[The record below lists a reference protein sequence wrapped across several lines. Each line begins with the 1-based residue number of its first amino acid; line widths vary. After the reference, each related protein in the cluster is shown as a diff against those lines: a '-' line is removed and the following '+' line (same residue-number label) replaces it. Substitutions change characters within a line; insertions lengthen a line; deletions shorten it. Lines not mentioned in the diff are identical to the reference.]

1 MPHHV
6 LPAPQAL
13 TLTGAP
19 SAVTAGTLETLTAAL
34 RSWAPR
40 AAGRLERVTT
50 DLEARGVLAPSGPD
64 APRLSARLDPALPA
78 EHYAL
83 DLRPETWELTAGDEA
98 GAFWAVQTLAQVV
111 AGGSV
116 PEVVCQ
122 DGPAYP
128 VRGFMLDLAR
138 HFLAVPDVERLID
151 LAATYRFNR
160 LHLHLSDDQ
169 GWRVEIDGRPRLT
182 SHASAT
188 AVGGGDGGFLTF
200 ADYEHLQQYAYD
212 RHLELVPE
220 VDLPGHTHAAQ
231 VAYPGISPDGAEREP
246 YTGIEV
252 GFSHVHL
259 TSPATW
265 DFVEDVVA
273 SLAARTRGRYLHL
286 GGDEAHTL
294 ERDEYVAFVERLGEV
309 VDRHGKLL
317 VMWQEAAGARLPA
330 GTQIQYWTREVA
342 GDHLGDVART
352 QGVQFVASPGHH
364 AYLDQKYHPGYP
376 LGLEWAA
383 HVELRD
389 AYDWDPADALPGVP
403 AEAIAGVEACLWSET
418 VRTLD
423 DVTTLVLPRLV
434 ALAEVAWGSPRD
446 WPRFAEAVAVHGRSW
461 DADGLA
467 FHRSPQIDWT

>member
-1 MPHHV
+1 MPHPV
-6 LPAPQAL
+6 LPEPQAL
-13 TLTGAP
+13 TLTGARR
-19 SAVTAGTLETLTAAL
+19 AVTAGTLEVLAAAL
-34 RSWAPR
+34 RPWGPR
-40 AAGRLERVTT
+40 AAARLERATS
-50 DLEARGVLAPSGPD
+50 DLAARGGLSPTGPD
-64 APRLSARLDPALPA
+64 PTAVSARLDPALAA
-78 EHYAL
+78 EHYTL
-83 DLRPETWELTAGDEA
+83 DLRADAWELTAGDEA
-98 GAFWAVQTLAQVV
+98 GAFWAVQTLAQLVD
-111 AGGSV
+111 GGSV
-116 PEVVCQ
+116 PDVACQ

-138 HFLAVPDVERLID
+138 NFLAVPDVERLID
-151 LAATYRFNR
+151 LASAYRFNR

-169 GWRVEIDGRPRLT
+169 GWRVEVDGRPRLT
-182 SHASAT
+182 SHASGT
-188 AVGGGDGGFLTF
+188 AVDGGGGGFLTF
-200 ADYEHLQQYAYD
+200 ADYEHLQQYAHD

-231 VAYPGISPDGAEREP
+231 VAYPEISPDGAERAP

-252 GFSHVHL
+252 GFSHVNL

-265 DFVEDVVA
+265 SFVEEVVA
-273 SLAARTRGRYLHL
+273 SLAARTKGRYLHL

-309 VDRHGKLL
+309 VHRHGKLL

-352 QGVQFVASPGHH
+352 QDVQFVASPGHH

-389 AYDWDPADALPGVP
+389 AYDWDPADVLPGVP
-403 AEAIAGVEACLWSET
+403 PEAIAGVEACLWSET

-423 DVTTLVLPRLV
+423 DATTLVLPRLV

-446 WPRFAEAVAVHGRSW
+446 WARFAEAVALHGRRW
-461 DADGLA
+461 AADGLA
-467 FHRSPQIDWT
+467 FYRSPQVAWT